1 MLTVCMLEMHYAIRI
16 IYRQSSSVH
25 FKSAFSYNVHETA
38 AHRCKQKHHERL
50 SVREKPKN

>member
-1 MLTVCMLEMHYAIRI
+1 MLIVCMLEMHYAIRI

-38 AHRCKQKHHERL
+38 AQRYKEKQHERL
-50 SVREKPKN
+50 